1 MPTLS
6 ELRPGQRGRIT
17 GIQGN
22 DVVSQRL
29 MEMGLLEEETVQVV
43 GFAPLGDPMEIRIR
57 DYCLSLRKNEAARVV
72 VTLLNSQ
79 AGTASR
85 PA

>member
-6 ELRPGQRGRIT
+6 ELRSGQCGRIT
-17 GIQGN
+17 DIQGA

-57 DYCLSLRKNEAARVV
+57 DYSLSLRKSEAARVV
-72 VTLLNSQ
+72 VTLLS
-79 AGTASR
+79 S
-85 PA
+85 